1 MATISIDP
9 PLGLHMVGYI
19 RRYLPAAGYAEPLQV
34 NALVLDNGDNRVVLC
49 GVDNAF
55 IQAPEVDAI
64 RTRIGEAVGAD
75 PAGILINYNHTH
87 CAPPGGKSG
96 VELGA
101 WMGGDLD
108 ERTASYI
115 VELHEKVV
123 SAARL
128 AADRLEPA
136 SVVWGLGSVD
146 ISVNRREIGPDG
158 KVVLGWRPDRLVD
171 QQVTV
176 LQARRPDDSVIGTM
190 VGYGCHPVTAS
201 MDSLNYTADFPGP
214 MRDAVRQWTGGDCL
228 FMQGA
233 GANVLPRVAFK
244 DGAEAKIFGRRLG
257 LAALEAIADRPSRP
271 REMRRV
277 LDGSLTPI
285 WHYRFAEAPGEP
297 TVLSAVEETVR
308 FPLMPLPDVE
318 EIRQMK
324 EEYAAKV
331 AEERA
336 SGTPSANLNRLL
348 YQLNWARRTLAQ
360 LTGETVLDHALGT
373 INAVRIGE
381 GGIVTGPGEIFTEIG
396 MAVKERSPA
405 TPTFYAGYTNGLITY
420 FPTAESYAEGGYEV
434 ESGHRSAGLPSQPS
448 PECERIL
455 VERGVRLMEKLF
467 PEKPAYEGEGWTASG
482 SLPTLPPE
490 TYIRPEQQ
498 T

>member
-1 MATISIDP
+1 MATLSIDP

-19 RRYLPAAGYAEPLQV
+19 RRYKPAAGYAEPLQV
-34 NALVLDNGDNRVVLC
+34 NTLVLEGGANRIVLC

-64 RTRIGEAVGAD
+64 RARISETIGAD

-87 CAPPGGKSG
+87 CAPPGGRSG
-96 VELGA
+96 VDLGA
-101 WMGGDLD
+101 WMGGELD
-108 ERTASYI
+108 ERVASYI
-115 VELHEKVV
+115 VELHDKIA
-123 SAARL
+123 SAAQL
-128 AADRLEPA
+128 AAENLEPA
-136 SVVWGLGSVD
+136 SLVWGLGSVD
-146 ISVNRREIGPDG
+146 RSVNRREIGPDR
-158 KVVLGWRPDRLVD
+158 KVVLGWRLDGLVD
-171 QQVTV
+171 QQVSV

-214 MRDAVRQWTGGDCL
+214 MRDAVRAWTGGDCL

-233 GANVLPRVAFK
+233 GANVLPRVAFN
-244 DGAEAKIFGRRLG
+244 GPQEAKVFGRRLA
-257 LAALEAIADRPSRP
+257 LAALEAIADRPSSP
-271 REMRRV
+271 RRIRRV

-285 WHYRFAEAPGEP
+285 WHYRFEKLPSEP

-308 FPLMPLPDVE
+308 FPLTPLPDVA

-324 EEYAAKV
+324 EDYAAKL
-331 AEERA
+331 AEARA
-336 SGTPSANLNRLL
+336 KEGSSANINRLL
-348 YQLNWARRTLAQ
+348 YQWNWARRTESQ
-360 LTGETVLDHALGT
+360 LSGDTVPDHAVGT
-373 INAVRIGE
+373 ISAVRIGD

-420 FPTAESYAEGGYEV
+420 FPTAAAYPEGGYEV

-455 VERGVRLMEKLF
+455 VERGVRLIEKLF
-467 PEKPAYEGEGWTASG
+467 PEKPPYEGDSWTASG
-482 SLPTLPPE
+482 ELPTLPPE
-490 TYIRPEQQ
+490 TYTRPGYS
-498 T
+498 